1 MNLRE
6 IKKMWTIIKID
17 RKKKELLKED
27 FNKKLG
33 KNIVIY
39 SPKLLVQKYINN
51 KLVDKEFDLLGD
63 YLFCFHYQFKNPIT
77 INKLKFVRGL
87 KYFLGGFSQSQDEIE
102 NFVTKCQESE
112 NTNGYLST
120 NFLNLKK
127 NKNYKFSSGPF
138 AETIFKIINLQK
150 NKIDILMGN
159 IKTTI
164 NKQKYL
170 ISPI

>member
-1 MNLRE
+1 M
-6 IKKMWTIIKID
+6 
-17 RKKKELLKED
+17 
-27 FNKKLG
+27 
-33 KNIVIY
+33 
-39 SPKLLVQKYINN
+39 S
-51 KLVDKEFDLLGD
+51 D
-63 YLFCFHYQFKNPIT
+63 YLFCFHCEFKNPIT

-87 KYFLGGFSQSQDEIE
+87 KYFLGGFSQSQDEIK
-102 NFVTKCQESE
+102 NFVRKCKESE
-112 NTNGYLST
+112 ILIGYLSS
-120 NFLNLKK
+120 NFFNLKK
-127 NKNYKFSSGPF
+127 NKDYKFSSGPF